1 MDDKTPQLKQTFQSG
16 DTEFKYDTML
26 SNKNMYDGIV
36 DEPLA
41 YINWSL
47 DAAKPNSSDWTSL
60 AYLDEMIAAYSIVAA
75 EPMLGDL
82 VFYHD
87 GKEYVR
93 IKANGKVFL
102 GEGVA
107 SDEASRL
114 FWEQVENF
122 GMQLSAPETEN
133 PTTTYSPALDQI
145 VKSVTQPLVTPYYQ
159 DILTGKAFVLPT
171 EQQQSVDAQDDQD
184 KHIKNYERAM
194 KVVR

>member
-1 MDDKTPQLKQTFQSG
+1 MDDKTPQMKQTFQS
-16 DTEFKYDTML
+16 EDTML

-41 YINWSL
+41 YIDWSI

-114 FWEQVENF
+114 FWEQVEAV
-122 GMQLSAPETEN
+122 GMRLDSPESEEN
-133 PTTTYSPALDQI
+133 NVDSTSSPALDQ
-145 VKSVTQPLVTPYYQ
+145 VVNFMTQQSQ
-159 DILTGKAFVLPT
+159 D
-171 EQQQSVDAQDDQD
+171 EQQLHND
-184 KHIKNYERAM
+184 NYERAM
-194 KVVR
+194 KVIK